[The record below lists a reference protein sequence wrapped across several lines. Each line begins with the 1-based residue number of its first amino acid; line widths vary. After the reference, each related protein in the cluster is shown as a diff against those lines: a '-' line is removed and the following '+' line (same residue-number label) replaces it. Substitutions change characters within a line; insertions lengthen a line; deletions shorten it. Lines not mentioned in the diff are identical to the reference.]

1 MITADNFYTY
11 FRMFRE
17 LDKTGVY
24 IIFSTEDGIRGNFFL
39 GTFEYFDRYPT
50 ALENEI
56 TRISFFIEQ
65 TFKHNKEIK
74 GVEIAPYKKP
84 HIKEDDLHIKTPE
97 EFDKYM
103 KKVLN
108 NLIIEKL
115 VREV

>member
-39 GTFEYFDRYPT
+39 GTFEYFDRYPI
-50 ALENEI
+50 ALKNEI
-56 TRISFFIEQ
+56 TCMSFFIEQ

-74 GVEIAPYKKP
+74 GVEIVPYKENP
-84 HIKEDDLHIKTPE
+84 IKEDDLHIKTPE

-108 NLIIEKL
+108 EQITKKL
-115 VREV
+115 VREI